1 MESDIEGGLLE
12 ERLIE
17 ERQVSM
23 YTVALGCAGMIIV
36 ATGFAGLILYVGDMF
51 SKKIWI

>member
-1 MESDIEGGLLE
+1 MESDIEEGLLE
-12 ERLIE
+12 ER
-17 ERQVSM
+17 QVSR

-36 ATGFAGLILYVGDMF
+36 AAGFAGFILYVGDMF

>member
-1 MESDIEGGLLE
+1 MESDIEEGLLE

-17 ERQVSM
+17 ERQVSR
-23 YTVALGCAGMIIV
+23 YTVGLGCALIIIV
-36 ATGFAGLILYVGDMF
+36 AAGFAVLVVYVGEMF